1 MPSGGDGQ
9 RTCCPRPPVRL
20 WCFAHVDR
28 VDACRTAAELK
39 NNVVVRPDFVD
50 QPRGVH
56 KDVFASAGRRD
67 KSKAGRLV
75 EKFYYSFCIV
85 YMFVPGS
92 PEHLYREDVLY
103 FFFLLKTLN
112 VESLDVVFFSCW

>member
-20 WCFAHVDR
+20 WCFAHVDS

-67 KSKAGRLV
+67 KSKAAWLV
-75 EKFYYSFCIV
+75 EKFYYSFLH
-85 YMFVPGS
+85 FVSFTCSFPDLQGTCTGKMS
-92 PEHLYREDVLY
+92 
-103 FFFLLKTLN
+103 
-112 VESLDVVFFSCW
+112 SIFSFY